1 MKKNLFFL
9 LMAGMAFASCVSDQ
23 SVGEQ
28 GVKEP
33 VKLAFSSPLL
43 QSNKGTRANFYGEI
57 GDHMYDGTST
67 VYKYPKEE
75 DFMIY
80 AVQHEGDFTG
90 WANAEAHEI
99 NETKVSYD
107 QPVDGWAPKTSSG
120 GYYYWPS
127 GKMSFAA
134 SSPYDLE
141 CVGAKRTY
149 GADGVTIENF
159 EVNPSADHHY
169 DLLYSVRTLNQTS
182 EDMLDK
188 ADYYS
193 GIPINFKH
201 ALSSVRFSIM
211 NESEAIVL
219 LKEIKVYGVKY
230 KGTFKENLVE
240 TSPNY
245 SASTRNPTWTVEDDM
260 IAEDAAYL
268 GFEGSVVFPITAQ
281 YVAQLAAGD
290 QDEDGEVE
298 ESHQLLLMPQELTD
312 DATVVVTYTVNGSLR
327 TKTAQ
332 LKEGIVLKSTSG
344 ETVSTWAPG
353 TRYTYRL
360 VYGKSAADQDRI
372 YFAPGAEQW
381 VDHEVLVIDL

>member
-1 MKKNLFFL
+1 
-9 LMAGMAFASCVSDQ
+9 
-23 SVGEQ
+23 
-28 GVKEP
+28 
-33 VKLAFSSPLL
+33 
-43 QSNKGTRANFYGEI
+43 
-57 GDHMYDGTST
+57 MYDGSST
-67 VYKYPKEE
+67 VYRYPKEE

-80 AVQHEGDFTG
+80 AVQHDGDFAG
-90 WANAEAHEI
+90 WANATAHQI
-99 NETKVSYD
+99 NGTKVSYD
-107 QPVDGWAPKTSSG
+107 QPVDGWAPKTSEG
-120 GYYYWPS
+120 GYYYWPA

-141 CVGAKRTY
+141 CVGATRTY

-159 EVNPSADHHY
+159 EVNPSAEHHF
-169 DLLYSVRTLNQTS
+169 DLLYSMRTLNQTS

-211 NESEAIVL
+211 NESEAVVL

-240 TSPNY
+240 NSSDY
-245 SASTRNPTWTVEDDM
+245 SASTQNPTWTVEDDM

-312 DATVVVTYTVNGSLR
+312 EATVVVTYTVNGNPR
-327 TKTAQ
+327 TKTAK
-332 LKEGIVLKSTSG
+332 LKEGIVLKSDG
-344 ETVSTWAPG
+344 VTVSTWEPG
-353 TRYTYRL
+353 TRYTYVWYMVSL
-360 VYGKSAADQDRI
+360 LLTRI
-372 YFAPGAEQW
+372 ESTLHQVQSSGLTMRF
-381 VDHEVLVIDL
+381 L

>member
-23 SVGEQ
+23 TVGEQ

-33 VKLAFSSPLL
+33 VKLTFSSPLL

-57 GDHMYDGTST
+57 GDHMYSGSST
-67 VYKYPKEE
+67 VYRYPQEE

-80 AVQHEGDFTG
+80 AVQHDGDFAG
-90 WANAEAHEI
+90 WANAKEHEI
-99 NETKVSYD
+99 NESKASYD
-107 QPVDGWAPKTSSG
+107 QPVDGWAPKTSDG
-120 GYYYWPS
+120 GYYYWPT

-141 CVGAKRTY
+141 CVGATRTY

-159 EVNPSADHHY
+159 EVNSSADHHF

-182 EDMLDK
+182 ENMLDK

-193 GIPINFKH
+193 GIPINFRH

-211 NESEAIVL
+211 NESEAVVL

-240 TSPNY
+240 NPSDY
-245 SASTRNPTWTVEDDM
+245 SASTQDPEWTVEDDM

-268 GFEGSVVFPITAQ
+268 GFVGSVVFPISAQ
-281 YVAQLAAGD
+281 YVAQLAAAD

-298 ESHQLLLMPQELTD
+298 ESHQLLLMPQDLTD
-312 DATVVVTYTVNGSLR
+312 EAIVEVAYTVNGNPR
-327 TKTAQ
+327 TKTAK
-332 LKEGIVLKSTSG
+332 LKEGVVLKSDGVTISAW
-344 ETVSTWAPG
+344 EPG
-353 TRYTYRL
+353 IRYTYRL

-381 VDHEVLVIDL
+381 VDHEVIVIDL